1 MNFWLMRPIS
11 QNFSFAMVY
20 NNFIIMCFLKT
31 VSLIRCQTICLADT
45 LFIWHF
51 SKKTYGGCFP
61 ISTYPIAFL
70 FLVKKLDEKILEQKS
85 KWKKIKSIVSSPG
98 NIIDLLLVK
107 FDCNEQ
113 NSRRIYLHIYEMHI
127 KKHQNKEDLNN
138 TFEQCRF
145 HVNVRFHTNYGVY
158 SLKLIGLLYYYKN
171 PEKPWNPYS
180 LDSWTLS

>member
-1 MNFWLMRPIS
+1 MFCHTNLSNCF
-11 QNFSFAMVY
+11 
-20 NNFIIMCFLKT
+20 FI
-31 VSLIRCQTICLADT
+31 
-45 LFIWHF
+45 
-51 SKKTYGGCFP
+51 
-61 ISTYPIAFL
+61 
-70 FLVKKLDEKILEQKS
+70 KILEQKS
-85 KWKKIKSIVSSPG
+85 KWKKINSIISSPG

-107 FDCNEQ
+107 LDCNEQ

-171 PEKPWNPYS
+171 PEKP
-180 LDSWTLS
+180 